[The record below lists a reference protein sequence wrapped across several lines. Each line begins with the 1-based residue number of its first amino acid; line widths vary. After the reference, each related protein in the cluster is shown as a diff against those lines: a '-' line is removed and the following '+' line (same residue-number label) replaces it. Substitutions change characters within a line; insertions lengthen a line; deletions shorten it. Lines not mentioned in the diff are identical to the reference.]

1 MNFPNKLTMLRIVM
15 IPLFI
20 ACFYLPF
27 AGWNYLA
34 AALFVLAY
42 FTDILDGRY
51 ARKHN
56 LITDFG
62 KLMDPIADKLLTVSA
77 LVMILYWGRISP
89 LVVIVIVSREL
100 FISGFRLVAASKGN
114 VIAASWQGKVKTIS
128 QFVAISWILLG
139 NPLFGAIG
147 IPMDQILSYV
157 SAGFT
162 LWSGVDYILKNK
174 GIVED
179 R

>member
-1 MNFPNKLTMLRIVM
+1 MNLPNRLTMLRIGM

-20 ACFYLPF
+20 ACFYLPIQ
-27 AGWNYLA
+27 GWNYIA
-34 AALFVLAY
+34 AAIFVLAY
-42 FTDILDGRY
+42 LTDMIDGKY

-56 LITDFG
+56 MVTDFG
-62 KLMDPIADKLLTVSA
+62 KLMDPIADKLLTMSA
-77 LVMILYWGRISP
+77 LVMILFQGWISP
-89 LVVIVIVSREL
+89 LVVIIIVSREL

-114 VIAASWQGKVKTIS
+114 VIAASWLGKVKTVS
-128 QFVAISWILLG
+128 QFVAITLILLK
-139 NPLFGAIG
+139 NPIFGQWG
-147 IPMDQILSYV
+147 IPLDQIAAYV

-174 GIVED
+174 NVVSD